1 MNLSPT
7 ELDRLTIFSAAEMA
21 RRNKRLGIR
30 LSHPEAVALITDEAM
45 VMARQDIP
53 YAQIRDRI
61 SRTLTSEDVMPG
73 VGGMIPV
80 ILAEL
85 PMAEGTKLLAI
96 FDPIAPAEVVAE
108 GGESVVPGEIVVG
121 EGEIELFT
129 QPTLTISVVNR
140 GDRDVQVRS
149 QTHFFEVNRQ
159 LEFDRASTWGMK
171 LAVPSGA
178 GERFEPGIPKSV
190 ELLPIGGDRIVLGQ
204 AGLVNGSLDDPHIKE
219 RAFAKA
225 RERGYFLAAGGVE

>member
-7 ELDRLTIFSAAEMA
+7 EMDRLILFAAAEMA
-21 RRNKRLGIR
+21 RRNRRLGIR

-53 YAQIRDRI
+53 YAEIRDRI
-61 SRTLTSEDVMPG
+61 SRVLTSEDVMPG
-73 VGGMIPV
+73 VGAMIPV

-96 FDPIAPAEVVAE
+96 FDPISSAETAE
-108 GGESVVPGEIVVG
+108 RGGDSMVPGEIIAG
-121 EGEIELFT
+121 EGEVELFSA
-129 QPTLTISVVNR
+129 PTLALSVVNR

-159 LEFDRASTWGMK
+159 LEFDREATWGMK
-171 LAVPSGA
+171 LAVASGA
-178 GERFEPGIPKSV
+178 GERFEPGIPKTV
-190 ELLPIGGDRIVLGQ
+190 ALIPIGGDRIVLGQ
-204 AGLVNGSLDDPHIKE
+204 AGLVNGALDDPTVRE
-219 RAFAKA
+219 RAFARA
-225 RERGYFLAAGGVE
+225 RERGYFLTSEGAE

>member
-7 ELDRLTIFSAAEMA
+7 EMDRLTIFSAAEMA

-53 YAQIRDRI
+53 YAQIRDRV
-61 SRTLTSEDVMPG
+61 SRILTSEDVMPG

-96 FDPIAPAEVVAE
+96 FDPISPADVESD
-108 GGESVVPGEIVVG
+108 GGVSVVPGEIVVG
-121 EGEIELFT
+121 EGEIELF
-129 QPTLTISVVNR
+129 PGPKLVISVINR

-178 GERFEPGIPKSV
+178 GERFEPGIPKRV

-204 AGLVNGSLDDPHIKE
+204 AGLVNGSLDDPHVKE

-225 RERGYFLAAGGVE
+225 RERGYLPETGGTA